1 MKCICKKNR
10 RISDS
15 ILLFSYENTVT
26 EGANMRLFKAC
37 ASWWTFSFIWT
48 NELKSVFFHLFATP
62 EPSANVY
69 VAHGTLHNDSSVYPI
84 CSNKPVKQ
92 WYCFNRIE
100 LLLRILPRHWVTSSL
115 PHAKR

>member
-1 MKCICKKNR
+1 
-10 RISDS
+10 
-15 ILLFSYENTVT
+15 
-26 EGANMRLFKAC
+26 
-37 ASWWTFSFIWT
+37 
-48 NELKSVFFHLFATP
+48 VFFHLFAAP

-100 LLLRILPRHWVTSSL
+100 LLLRISPRQFWSVSAEPLAVTRGTLRLILVEKHWL
-115 PHAKR
+115 K